1 MPRCAAAAFLL
12 LAVSL
17 NAQTIPDATTAR
29 PERPT
34 VATHAVAVA
43 PGYVEL
49 EVGAATTR
57 PSGAAEH
64 AMILTTKFGVAKRL
78 QLTVATSV
86 TRTAARVTGA
96 DPIYAGVKWQAGAL
110 HAGRPLFAVMPGV
123 TFANGPRRDR
133 DAAVSLMAV
142 YSQSFG
148 PVAVDLNAA
157 ATRLNRVEGRV
168 PNLWAA
174 SAAGPVAGAFG
185 WGVEL
190 WGASDDDAPAS
201 TNLLGF
207 VGYTLR
213 PWLVLDAGFTTP
225 MNGDAGTTLFTG
237 LTWNLGRVM
246 RP

>member
-1 MPRCAAAAFLL
+1 MSRCAAAACLL
-12 LAVSL
+12 FALSL
-17 NAQTIPDATTAR
+17 NAQSTPDATTAR

-43 PGYVEL
+43 PGYL
-49 EVGAATTR
+49 EFEAGAATTR
-57 PSGAAEH
+57 SAGAADH
-64 AMILTTKFGVAKRL
+64 AMILTTKFGLAKRL
-78 QLTVATSV
+78 QLTIASSV
-86 TRTAARVTGA
+86 TRTAARVTSA
-96 DPIYAGVKWQAGAL
+96 DPIYAGMKWQLGAL
-110 HAGRPLFAVMPGV
+110 REGKPLFAVMPGV

-168 PNLWAA
+168 PHLWAA
-174 SAAGPVAGAFG
+174 AAGGPVAGPLG

-190 WGASDDDAPAS
+190 WGEADGDTPAS
-201 TNLLGF
+201 TNVLGF
-207 VGYTLR
+207 VGYTVR

-225 MNGDAGTTLFTG
+225 MEGDAGTTLFTG

-246 RP
+246 RQ